1 MSRAWRVAFVVA
13 AVAPAVVLVCVEFG
27 VLVWASV
34 AGHPRWPDEHL
45 NLSEAAA
52 TRDTAEMVRLID
64 GGHDPNGHY
73 PVRPGLVD
81 NNAEVHITPLEAA
94 IAIRRAELVD
104 LLFKDGVRL
113 TADEWARLRCVAAM
127 SDDEELIAAVDKG
140 GSGQRD
146 PSCTGRETL
155 W

>member
-1 MSRAWRVAFVVA
+1 
-13 AVAPAVVLVCVEFG
+13 
-27 VLVWASV
+27 
-34 AGHPRWPDEHL
+34 
-45 NLSEAAA
+45 
-52 TRDTAEMVRLID
+52 MVRLID
-64 GGHDPNGHY
+64 DGHDPNGHY

-81 NNAEVHITPLEAA
+81 NNAEVQITPLEAA
-94 IAIRRAELVD
+94 IANRRAELVD

-113 TADEWARLRCVAAM
+113 TPDEWARLRCVAAM

-140 GSGQRD
+140 GGGQRD